1 MLYSD
6 TFVYI
11 RHLLY
16 NGGMKIVRSRLKVLV
31 AEKAIR
37 EGRRLS
43 LRTIAAESGAS
54 LSTVIRLDNNKIK
67 MVPLDDLALLCAW
80 VPCDV
85 CEVLRIEEVAEPA

>member
-1 MLYSD
+1 
-6 TFVYI
+6 
-11 RHLLY
+11 
-16 NGGMKIVRSRLKVLV
+16 MKIVRSRLKVLV

-67 MVPLDDLALLCAW
+67 MVPLDDLAHLCIW

-85 CEVLRIEEVAEPA
+85 GELLRIEEVPDTTVDT